1 MDALE
6 KRKHHIVVIDMRLPV
21 YSAGEQICKKIRS
34 VCGLQ
39 NIVLLAVSPAMLVE
53 IEREHQQDTVCVMER
68 ERGEGSRSVK
78 EYNLVYC
85 RPRWCEELS
94 VTPYL
99 EMGFN
104 RVRSLLCCLI
114 Y

>member
-53 IEREHQQDTVCVMER
+53 IEIEIERERERESTSKILRVCER
-68 ERGEGSRSVK
+68 ERGGGKQISERVQFSILQTTVVRGIISNALSR
-78 EYNLVYC
+78 N
-85 RPRWCEELS
+85 
-94 VTPYL
+94 
-99 EMGFN
+99 GF
-104 RVRSLLCCLI
+104 
-114 Y
+114 